1 MGFAYN
7 FQPDQGTVDPNS
19 PELFK
24 ENLRLIH
31 DHVTNLRLH
40 SQRASAGIK
49 NAYRESHPSQT
60 QDHINNVKQ
69 LLDVLEDLLRQTGIG
84 ALPLLE
90 PDASGQIQPQT
101 EAQLMD
107 QAEKGVKYHFE
118 QLKRAQESAAV
129 VANLL
134 GIDHRPQNR

>member
-1 MGFAYN
+1 
-7 FQPDQGTVDPNS
+7 
-19 PELFK
+19 
-24 ENLRLIH
+24 
-31 DHVTNLRLH
+31 
-40 SQRASAGIK
+40 
-49 NAYRESHPSQT
+49 
-60 QDHINNVKQ
+60 VKQ
-69 LLDVLEDLLRQTGIG
+69 LLDALEDLMRQTGVG

-90 PDASGQIQPQT
+90 PDANRQIQPPT

-134 GIDHRPQNR
+134 GLEHRPQNR

>member
-1 MGFAYN
+1 MKIEFLA
-7 FQPDQGTVDPNS
+7 
-19 PELFK
+19 
-24 ENLRLIH
+24 ENPSR
-31 DHVTNLRLH
+31 
-40 SQRASAGIK
+40 SK

-60 QDHINNVKQ
+60 QGSQCSFHCVAIKFIYRARTDHINNVKQ

-90 PDASGQIQPQT
+90 PNPSGQIQPQT